1 MAERLTPYLRRQ
13 VLNLPPQDRI
23 ALAQAINAT
32 FHGTP
37 TPAERLEYLADKMC
51 AASGLQI
58 RERTNARRFVTARWL
73 FAFVA
78 RREGYPQEVIGAFL
92 GLDHSSICHGEKRVS
107 EMFALPEMYK
117 HEIELYNKFIES
129 L

>member
-23 ALAQAINAT
+23 ALVQAIQAT
-32 FHGTP
+32 FNGVP
-37 TPAERLEYLADKMC
+37 TPAERLEYLADKMN
-51 AASGLQI
+51 AAAGLEI
-58 RERTNARRFVTARWL
+58 RERTNARAFATARWL

-78 RREGYPQEVIGAFL
+78 RREGYPQAVIGNFL

-107 EMFALPEMYK
+107 EMFAYPEAYGK
-117 HEIELYNKFIES
+117 ELELYNKYIES